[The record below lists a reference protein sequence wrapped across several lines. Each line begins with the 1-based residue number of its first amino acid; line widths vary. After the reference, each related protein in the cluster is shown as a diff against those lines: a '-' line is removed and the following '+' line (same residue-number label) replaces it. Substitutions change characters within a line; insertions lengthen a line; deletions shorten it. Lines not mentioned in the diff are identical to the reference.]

1 MSEQVANY
9 NLVLLCGKSATGKS
23 LSLRNLMNPEGVWYA
38 NCESGKKLPFRSK
51 FRQFVIT
58 DPYQIFELFTEAEN
72 HPEVHTIVIDSMT
85 FLMEMF
91 ESVYVLNSSNTM
103 KAWGDYAQY
112 FKNLMQQYVAIST
125 KNVIMTAHTSDVMN
139 ETEMTMD
146 TLVKVKGSLMNQ
158 GIESFFST
166 VISSKKVPIKKL
178 EGQDSKLLNITDEE
192 QALGFK
198 YVFQTK
204 INKET
209 VNERMR
215 SSFGMWDNNETFI
228 DNDMQLV
235 LDRLHEYYNDDE

>member
-1 MSEQVANY
+1 MSNNVND

-23 LSLRNLMNPEGVWYA
+23 LSLRNLKNPEGVWYG

-58 DPYQIFELFTEAEN
+58 DPYQIFELFDEAEN
-72 HPEVHTIVIDSMT
+72 HPEVHTIVIDTIT

-91 ESVYVLNSSNTM
+91 ESVYVLPSSNTM

-112 FKNLMQQYVAIST
+112 FKNLMQQYVAKST
-125 KNVIMTAHTSDVMN
+125 KNVIMLAHTSDIMN
-139 ETEMTMD
+139 ESEMAMETI
-146 TLVKVKGSLMNQ
+146 VKVKGSLMNQ

-166 VISSKKVPIKKL
+166 VVSAKKVPLKSVAEYKN
-178 EGQDSKLLNITDEE
+178 DLLTITPEE
-192 QALGFK
+192 ESLGFK

-204 INKET
+204 LTKQT

-215 SSFGMWDNNETFI
+215 SSFGMWENSETFI

-235 LDRLHEYYNDDE
+235 LDRLHEYYNEDQE

>member
-1 MSEQVANY
+1 
-9 NLVLLCGKSATGKS
+9 
-23 LSLRNLMNPEGVWYA
+23 
-38 NCESGKKLPFRSK
+38 
-51 FRQFVIT
+51 
-58 DPYQIFELFTEAEN
+58 
-72 HPEVHTIVIDSMT
+72 
-85 FLMEMF
+85 
-91 ESVYVLNSSNTM
+91 
-103 KAWGDYAQY
+103 
-112 FKNLMQQYVAIST
+112 
-125 KNVIMTAHTSDVMN
+125 MTAHTSDVMN

-166 VISSKKVPIKKL
+166 VISAKKVPIKKL

-192 QALGFK
+192 KALGFK